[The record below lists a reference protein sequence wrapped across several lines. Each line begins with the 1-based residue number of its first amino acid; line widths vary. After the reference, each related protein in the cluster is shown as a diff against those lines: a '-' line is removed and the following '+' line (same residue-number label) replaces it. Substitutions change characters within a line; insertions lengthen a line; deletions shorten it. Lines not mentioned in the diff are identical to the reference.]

1 MFLGSF
7 ESDFSYNAKSPSEP
21 PTKND
26 LLLLGKYSKV

>member
-1 MFLGSF
+1 MFFGSL

-26 LLLLGKYSKV
+26 LLLLGKYSNV